1 MVCRTAFK
9 SKVRTACLS
18 LFLNGFVAASPSPLR
33 RIHGSHGEIV
43 DLRNG
48 TGRDN
53 TKHFD
58 VLRVWDWRS
67 AVSKLEEGG
76 TVSTSGIA

>member
-1 MVCRTAFK
+1 M
-9 SKVRTACLS
+9 
-18 LFLNGFVAASPSPLR
+18 
-33 RIHGSHGEIV
+33 GEIV

-76 TVSTSGIA
+76 TVSKWDCIIEDARQEH